1 MRKKGN
7 NPGSWGILYGT
18 GMFHRKSSFAVALAL
33 AGLLLFITAATVVG
47 HNHDGADS
55 AACQVCHIAH
65 SPVVQTAV
73 QAAIAQP
80 EFTSALALPAPYI
93 SFSDPILSSEASRAP
108 PSA

>member
-1 MRKKGN
+1 MSFRSKA
-7 NPGSWGILYGT
+7 S
-18 GMFHRKSSFAVALAL
+18 RFAVTLA
-33 AGLLLFITAATVVG
+33 AMLLLLYVVAAAG
-47 HNHDGADS
+47 HTHANGMHGSD
-55 AACQVCHIAH
+55 CQVCHLVH
-65 SPVVQTAV
+65 SPVLQPGV